1 MTTETIGIPY
11 GSGSA
16 RALRWLVG
24 LLLAM
29 MVTLGL
35 FWTMHYLISTADR
48 SLEEARRGHVVDF
61 VRVKREE
68 IVQRRKLKPEK
79 PPAPA
84 VPPPEPP
91 APELEDIRPRA
102 DKISIGTVPVATDI
116 RLSAGGFSLGFGEG
130 DFLPIVK
137 VAPIYPRRA
146 LTRGIEGHVI
156 LEFTVT
162 RVGTVK
168 DVKVVE
174 SVPDSKIFHK
184 AAIEAAL
191 KFKYKPRIIDGQPVE
206 VPGVRNKFTFRIEN

>member
-1 MTTETIGIPY
+1 MVAADGAA
-11 GSGSA
+11 A
-16 RALRWLVG
+16 RAARWLLG
-24 LLLAM
+24 LVLAVA
-29 MVTLGL
+29 VTAGL
-35 FWTMHYLISTADR
+35 FWTMQYLISSADH
-48 SLEEARRGHVVDF
+48 SLQEARRGHVVDF

-68 IVQRRKLKPEK
+68 LVERRKLKPEK
-79 PPAPA
+79 PPAPEA
-84 VPPPEPP
+84 PPPEPP
-91 APELEDIRPRA
+91 APELEDIQPRA

-116 RLSAGGFSLGFGEG
+116 KLSAGGFSLGLGEG

-137 VAPIYPRRA
+137 VTPIYPRRA

-191 KFKYKPRIIDGQPVE
+191 KFKYKPRVIDGQPVE
-206 VPGVRNKFTFRIEN
+206 VAGVRNKFTFRIEK

>member
-1 MTTETIGIPY
+1 MVAADGAA
-11 GSGSA
+11 A
-16 RALRWLVG
+16 RAARWLLG
-24 LLLAM
+24 LVLAVA
-29 MVTLGL
+29 VTAGL
-35 FWTMHYLISTADR
+35 FWTMQYLISSANH
-48 SLEEARRGHVVDF
+48 SLQEARRGHVVDF

-68 IVQRRKLKPEK
+68 LVERRKLKPEK
-79 PPAPA
+79 PPAPEA
-84 VPPPEPP
+84 PPPEPP
-91 APELEDIRPRA
+91 APELEDIQPRA

-116 RLSAGGFSLGFGEG
+116 KLSAGGFSLGLGEG

-191 KFKYKPRIIDGQPVE
+191 KFKYKPRVIDGQPVE
-206 VPGVRNKFTFRIEN
+206 VAGVRNKFTFRIEK